1 MSVARVVFAKE
12 MRDALRDRRA
22 LLSLLVFPFVGPLLV
37 AGMLSTLV
45 ERATSERQV
54 RLPIVG
60 AEHAPALV
68 RHLDEQGVVAA
79 PAPSDPIGVVRRS
92 EAEAVL
98 VIPKDYGAALREGR
112 TARVELVVDESRETA
127 QASVRRVKAV
137 IAGYGRTVG
146 ALRLLSRGLSPELV
160 EAVAVDAVDLSTPE
174 ARGAVLLHFVPMFV
188 LLAAFV
194 GGMHLAS
201 DTTAGERER
210 GSLEPLLLTPASRR
224 GLAFGKWLAAFGFA
238 STTVVLTLSATMLS
252 LSRVPLHKF
261 GMAASFTLEQGLFV
275 LACVLPL
282 ASLVTALQVLVASF
296 ARTVK
301 EAQVY
306 LSLMMFLPMLP
317 APFLALTPMR
327 TTWLVAATPVL
338 GQQAMLGALLRGEA
352 VEPLAMAL
360 SAGIS
365 FALAG
370 LSVMLTARL
379 FGSERIVYG
388 R

>member
-1 MSVARVVFAKE
+1 
-12 MRDALRDRRA
+12 
-22 LLSLLVFPFVGPLLV
+22 
-37 AGMLSTLV
+37 
-45 ERATSERQV
+45 
-54 RLPIVG
+54 
-60 AEHAPALV
+60 
-68 RHLDEQGVVAA
+68 
-79 PAPSDPIGVVRRS
+79 
-92 EAEAVL
+92 
-98 VIPKDYGAALREGR
+98 
-112 TARVELVVDESRETA
+112 
-127 QASVRRVKAV
+127 
-137 IAGYGRTVG
+137 
-146 ALRLLSRGLSPELV
+146 
-160 EAVAVDAVDLSTPE
+160 
-174 ARGAVLLHFVPMFV
+174 
-188 LLAAFV
+188 
-194 GGMHLAS
+194 
-201 DTTAGERER
+201 
-210 GSLEPLLLTPASRR
+210 
-224 GLAFGKWLAAFGFA
+224 
-238 STTVVLTLSATMLS
+238 MLS

-317 APFLALTPMR
+317 ALFLALTPMR

-338 GQQAMLGALLRGEA
+338 GQQAMLVALLRGEA
-352 VEPLAMAL
+352 LEPLALAL

-370 LSVMLTARL
+370 LSVTLTARL